1 MKTIRIIN
9 TRPVSQLTRWIICS
23 ASALLIIAAA
33 ATAEEKAASNVQSAP
48 KTSGKVEDKAK
59 TSVASK
65 PAEQSKQVTTGS
77 YIPHKL
83 KRNGAIANTTSPV
96 YVIDRNAIDQTGA
109 TTISQV
115 LKRRATSVR

>member
-1 MKTIRIIN
+1 
-9 TRPVSQLTRWIICS
+9 
-23 ASALLIIAAA
+23 LILAAVA
-33 ATAEEKAASNVQSAP
+33 VAEEKAASNLQSAP
-48 KTSGKVEDKAK
+48 KTSGKVEDKTK
-59 TSVASK
+59 RSVAAK
-65 PAEQSKQVTTGS
+65 PAEGSKQVTTGS

-96 YVIDRNAIDQTGA
+96 YIIDREAIDQTGA